1 MSHNIKVL
9 LMFACIY
16 HMIIY
21 RISDNKLHCVI
32 SRNPRQRTTQYA
44 LLGFLLLALCNLL
57 SEILYPGEASCDT
70 IRNIEKEISVEKLKL
85 NKLKD
90 EIKRRGKRIKEA
102 KRKEGSILIDLEN
115 INDRLRIKK
124 REFKI
129 YEWNTK
135 VTGKRIKEIEER
147 FKNTED
153 LLEKEK
159 LLLGKRLRTIYKE
172 GRFSYLKVIFSAPNF
187 TKLLQRFRF
196 MKIIV
201 MYDANLILNFKQNLS
216 ELLQVK
222 EELSK
227 QRDKIALLMENA
239 LKKKEE
245 ISSEKKK
252 KKRLLREIR
261 YKKSVHLKTQKE
273 LKEASKELLSLITI
287 LKKRNKGEEGLRF
300 SDRKGNLRWPVD
312 GEVILPYGKIKNERF
327 NTYIFHNGMDI
338 KAPLR
343 SDIRAVH
350 DGEVLFSDWLK
361 GYGRSI
367 IIDHGDSYYSIY
379 SHIDETIVKV
389 SDKVKNNQ
397 VIAKVGES
405 GSLNGPSLYFEIRHK
420 GKPEDPMKWLK
431 DSSKKLTMTK

>member
-1 MSHNIKVL
+1 MTGVQT
-9 LMFACIY
+9 C
-16 HMIIY
+16 
-21 RISDNKLHCVI
+21 
-32 SRNPRQRTTQYA
+32 A
-44 LLGFLLLALCNLL
+44 LPIF
-57 SEILYPGEASCDT
+57 
-70 IRNIEKEISVEKLKL
+70 
-85 NKLKD
+85 
-90 EIKRRGKRIKEA
+90 
-102 KRKEGSILIDLEN
+102 
-115 INDRLRIKK
+115 
-124 REFKI
+124 
-129 YEWNTK
+129 
-135 VTGKRIKEIEER
+135 
-147 FKNTED
+147 
-153 LLEKEK
+153 
-159 LLLGKRLRTIYKE
+159 
-172 GRFSYLKVIFSAPNF
+172 IFSAPNF

-287 LKKRNKGEEGLRF
+287 LNNRNKGEEVLRF
-300 SDRKGNLRWPVD
+300 SVRKVNLRWPVHGD
-312 GEVILPYGKIKNERF
+312 VILLYGKIKNERF

-350 DGEVLFSDWLK
+350 DGEVLFCDWLK

-379 SHIDETIVKV
+379 AHIDETIVKV